1 LIYEF
6 YRSEKVIMCEFKII
20 NETDGSQIGEDV
32 LILFYTDDNELV
44 FKDVLGMG
52 EKLESALIL
61 DVNTLN
67 QKCIVLQHPLIKEFI
82 SLIKNI
88 TNNKVESEQIE
99 NFQRSIE
106 KIKQNI

>member
-1 LIYEF
+1 
-6 YRSEKVIMCEFKII
+6 MCEFKVI

-32 LILFYTDDNELV
+32 LILSYTDDNELI

-52 EKLESALIL
+52 EKLDSALIL

-67 QKCIVLQHPLIKEFI
+67 QKCVILQHPLIKEFI

-88 TNNKVESEQIE
+88 TNSKVNAEQIE
-99 NFQRSIE
+99 TFQRSIE
-106 KIKQNI
+106 RIKENLKKKKFR

>member
-1 LIYEF
+1 
-6 YRSEKVIMCEFKII
+6 MCEFKII
-20 NETDGSQIGEDV
+20 NETDGSQIGEDI